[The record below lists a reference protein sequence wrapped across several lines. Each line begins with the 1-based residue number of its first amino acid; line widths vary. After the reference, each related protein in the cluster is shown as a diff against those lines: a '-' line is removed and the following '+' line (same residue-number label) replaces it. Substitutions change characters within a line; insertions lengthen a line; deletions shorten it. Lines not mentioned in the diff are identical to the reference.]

1 MTPDE
6 ARDLAQSRLAE
17 RRQRVH
23 TIRGRT
29 IAAATATFALA
40 WGIVFAQLVSGDD
53 PALGHGQTTS
63 KATTATTTSAAAA
76 TTTSAAPATTDTSP
90 APTPVTTAQS

>member
-6 ARDLAQSRLAE
+6 ARELAQSKLAK

-53 PALGHGQTTS
+53 PALGQGQTTF
-63 KATTATTTSAAAA
+63 KATTATTTTSA
-76 TTTSAAPATTDTSP
+76 AAPATTDTSP
-90 APTPVTTAQS
+90 APAPVTTAQS